1 MNQSETKGTLTEIKN
16 TKRGVNRRLKD
27 AERAHNLNPIGKAKE
42 QIVMFFTNEYSLRD
56 LWNNTMQYYNLYYSG
71 SRRIKRKG

>member
-27 AERAHNLNPIGKAKE
+27 AERAHNLKGRLVELPNWE
-42 QIVMFFTNEYSLRD
+42 S
-56 LWNNTMQYYNLYYSG
+56 
-71 SRRIKRKG
+71 KRTDSNVFYK